1 MIFTSNYSKN
11 GTNPLACSIAGWPP
25 KFYVGRQYKK
35 LAPKFWFFQK
45 YKQDHDEEDY
55 IRNYY
60 SEVLSKLDP
69 KKVFEELDGSILLC
83 YEKETDFCHR
93 FLVASWLEFNL
104 GIEVKEI

>member
-1 MIFTSNYSKN
+1 MIFTSNFSKN

-69 KKVFEELDGSILLC
+69 KKFLKNLMGLFYYVMKRKLIFVI
-83 YEKETDFCHR
+83 DF
-93 FLVASWLEFNL
+93 
-104 GIEVKEI
+104 